1 MNSRI
6 TPDHITKLKA
16 NEIFVFGSNLQ
27 GYHSG
32 GAARQ
37 AMDKWGAIWGH
48 GIGIQGQTYAIPT
61 MQGGTETIS
70 PLCRAVHSICPK

>member
-6 TPDHITKLKA
+6 TPDHITKLKV

-32 GAARQ
+32 GVARQ
-37 AMDKWGAIWGH
+37 TMDK
-48 GIGIQGQTYAIPT
+48 
-61 MQGGTETIS
+61 
-70 PLCRAVHSICPK
+70 